1 VAGCVTHRVSLGS
14 ELVKTNSE
22 ALNLPVIT
30 DGFDAD
36 MFAKNV
42 NIEQHIKKD
51 DESTRSGRDA

>member
-1 VAGCVTHRVSLGS
+1 MSLGS

-22 ALNLPVIT
+22 ALNLPVVT

-42 NIEQHIKKD
+42 NTEQHIKED
-51 DESTRSGRDA
+51 DETTRSGRDA